1 MMKIPMSLM
10 ASIVTSMMR
19 VFHLRYLVVLLFG
32 GFVQTAAAQTMC
44 VFDLAGNAGPTMQ
57 LMRSY
62 ALSARKWGVNLN
74 FITYRDELQ
83 AVKAFNEK
91 KCEALVA
98 TGFATRQY
106 NSYTGS
112 LSAVGAIPSN
122 ALARTILGLLASE
135 KLAPD
140 MLQNGYE
147 AVGVYPGGLVYF
159 VVNNRQF
166 NSLDRVQGKRV
177 GVLEIDPPQQRM
189 VSQVGAAPVFM
200 TTANAGVLF
209 QNNTLDIL
217 PLPVIAFEPMD
228 IYRTIGKKSGGIIRF
243 PLAFLTMNIIV
254 KPEFFPKNYGEKSR
268 TWFAKESGPLMSMLS
283 KKEADIP
290 EAFWIELSSQEKVNY
305 LRLLRQMRLEFLK
318 NGTFNPKMM
327 ALLKR
332 LRCQQEPRSFECP
345 LKDE

>member
-1 MMKIPMSLM
+1 MMKISLNVSAKNWMSFFETQR
-10 ASIVTSMMR
+10 I
-19 VFHLRYLVVLLFG
+19 YCLVAVLLAG
-32 GFVQTAAAQTMC
+32 LMQSASAQTLC
-44 VFDLAGNAGPTMQ
+44 VFDLAGNAGQTMQ
-57 LMRSY
+57 LMRNY

-74 FITYRDELQ
+74 LISYRDELQ
-83 AVKAFNEK
+83 AVKAFNDG
-91 KCEALVA
+91 KCEGVVA

-122 ALARTILGLLASE
+122 ALARMILGLLSSE

-147 AVGVYPGGLVYF
+147 ASGVFPGGLIYF
-159 VVNNRQF
+159 VVKNRQF
-166 NSLDRVQGKRV
+166 NSLEKVQGKRM

-189 VSQVGAAPVFM
+189 VSQIGAVPVYV
-200 TTANAGVLF
+200 TTANAGLLF

-217 PLPVIAFEPMD
+217 PLPVAAFEPLD
-228 IYRTIGKKSGGIIRF
+228 VYRAIGKTGGIVRF
-243 PLAFLTMNIIV
+243 PITFLTMNVII
-254 KPEFFPKNYGEKSR
+254 KPEFFPKNYGAKSR
-268 TWFAKESGPLMSMLS
+268 VWFAKESHQLMSLLS
-283 KKEADIP
+283 KKETDVP
-290 EAFWIELSSQEKVNY
+290 QSLWIELSSQEKVNY

-327 ALLKR
+327 GLLKR
-332 LRCQQEPRSFECP
+332 LRCQQDPRSFECP